1 MTTPLRV
8 GGYRWNRT
16 KAAALNHLREIQE
29 QAVVGCQSPRTAS
42 ERLPAIAMRA
52 ATVQEAVAE
61 LADIAGVDV
70 NGTLGQLREIAAEAV
85 KGVRKPALASA
96 HLEFIGTLA
105 AAARTAI
112 VEMAAQ
118 AETERGDG

>member
-16 KAAALNHLREIQE
+16 KATALRHLREIQE
-29 QAVVGCQSPRTAS
+29 QVVIGCQSPRTAS

-61 LADIAGVDV
+61 LASIAGADLGRV
-70 NGTLGQLREIAAEAV
+70 LGQLREITAEAV
-85 KGVRKPALASA
+85 RGVRRPALASA
-96 HLEFIGTLA
+96 HLAVIGTLA
-105 AAARTAI
+105 AAVRTAV
-112 VEMAAQ
+112 VEMAAR
-118 AETERGDG
+118 AETERR